1 VSTVF
6 GSYYK
11 SEVTLKKTALEA
23 FTVFIEWR
31 NQFL

>member
-1 VSTVF
+1 VLEVNAVSTVF

-23 FTVFIEWR
+23 FTVFIE
-31 NQFL
+31 